1 MEKHQQVLL
10 SLADILIETY
20 FAESALLRTL
30 KNIGKGN
37 DAESQ
42 KAMTKLY
49 VFDATEIV
57 LRKGKEIIGN
67 IADTEEKTKLLKG
80 VHQLCRYD
88 DLPDVISLKNQ
99 IADLLIA
106 ENEYCF

>member
-1 MEKHQQVLL
+1 ML

-67 IADTEEKTKLLKG
+67 IADVKEKTKLLKG
-80 VHQLCRYD
+80 VHQLCLYE
-88 DLPDVISLKNQ
+88 DLPDVISLKTQ

-106 ENEYCF
+106 ENKYCF